1 MPKIAVIGGGISG
14 LTAAFHLRRSGAHP
28 VVFEHGPRLGGAVR
42 TFRHQGWLLEA
53 GPDSLLRTK
62 PAAVDLAQEL
72 GVELVPTSSSGP
84 PGIVRGGQVVPL
96 PDGLRLMT
104 PTRLLPFV
112 RSPVMSWTGKLRALC
127 EVLVPRRHRD
137 DDESVASFV
146 SRRFG
151 FEMMEVL
158 AQPLVGGIYAAD
170 LSRLSLRAT
179 LPMFESM
186 ERQRGSVT
194 AGMLASLRHAP
205 VSAGALFL
213 APRHGMGA
221 LIEALAKETPEADL
235 RRELPVRRVFLKG
248 ETWTLESE
256 AGSERFD
263 GILFACSSRVAAAL
277 LSKLVPEVQQA
288 LGQTAHVSTATVHLK
303 LNEDQLTQSLTGS
316 GFVVPHLEGSEI
328 TACTYAHKKFPERAP
343 KGKALLRVHLGNAMN
358 QEVLKCDDFQLI
370 ERAVNQI
377 RPILG
382 LRGEPQESFVA
393 RHHKVLPQYG
403 VGHCQRV
410 VRAKTALARHRG
422 LAMAGNGLTGVG
434 LSDCILAARTAAT
447 SLLGALR

>member
-1 MPKIAVIGGGISG
+1 MAKIAVIGGGISG
-14 LTAAFHLRRSGAHP
+14 LTAAYHLRRSGAHP
-28 VVFEHGPRLGGAVR
+28 VLFEHGPRLGGAVR

-62 PAAVDLAQEL
+62 PAAVELAQEL
-72 GVELVPTSSSGP
+72 GIELVPTSSSGP
-84 PGIVRGGQVVPL
+84 PGVVRGGSVIPL
-96 PDGLRLMT
+96 PEGLRLMA

-112 RSPVMSWTGKLRALC
+112 TSPVMSWTGKLRALC
-127 EVLVPRRHRD
+127 EALIPRRCQEE
-137 DDESVASFV
+137 DESVASFV

-158 AQPLVGGIYAAD
+158 AQPLIGGIYAAD
-170 LSRLSLRAT
+170 LARLSLRAT

-205 VSAGALFL
+205 VSAGGLFL

-221 LIEALAKETPEADL
+221 LIEALAKETPDADL
-235 RRELPVRRVFLKG
+235 RRKLPVHRVAQG
-248 ETWTLESE
+248 GDGWTVESE
-256 AGSERFD
+256 AGSESFD
-263 GILFACSSRVAAAL
+263 GILFACSSRVAAGL
-277 LSKLVPEVQQA
+277 LSNIVPEVQQA

-303 LNEDQLTQSLTGS
+303 LEEDQLTQPLSGS
-316 GFVVPHLEGSEI
+316 GFVVPHLEGREI

-370 ERAVNQI
+370 ERAISQI

-382 LRGEPQESFVA
+382 LRGQPEESFVA
-393 RHHKVLPQYG
+393 RHHKVLPQYS

-410 VRAKTALARHRG
+410 ARAKSALARHHG

-434 LSDCILAARTAAT
+434 LSDCILAAQTAAN